1 MLHMSEL
8 SASFSLLH
16 LAFYL
21 FSLLILRV
29 ITFRKQ
35 NIYLTL
41 FFFWAEEFVLFVRGE
56 ERRTYY

>member
-21 FSLLILRV
+21 FSLLILRA

-56 ERRTYY
+56 E